1 MDMKRLVLFAV
12 VVLMS
17 VVTYAQPKKTLV
29 EVLVAP
35 ENADW
40 QYDCGQEVKF
50 NVTVQKA
57 GVPLENAQVYYE
69 ISEDMQEPLKK
80 GNLTLKDGTLVL
92 KAGTMKKPGFLRLR
106 VWATNENVRYYGVA
120 TAGFDID
127 CIEPTTTLPQDF
139 DEFWKKVMEDNNKL
153 EMLPELELVPEKC
166 TPKVNVYSA
175 SFQNARRGCRMYGTL
190 CVPADLK
197 PDDKVPAILIVPG
210 AGCRAR
216 NGYFSEAEKGI
227 VTLELGIN
235 HVPTVMKDE
244 IYAQLRAGLANEYWT
259 NNLDDRNKYIY
270 KAIYAGCARAV
281 DFLAGLDFVDPER
294 IGVMGG
300 SQGGALSITTAVLN
314 PKVKCLAAFYPALS
328 DLTGY
333 VFGRGGGWPH
343 TFRNGYMATKE
354 RIETTYYY
362 DVVNFARK
370 ISVPVFYSYGF
381 NDMTCCPT
389 STTSVYNVI
398 PDVEKHLWIVPE
410 TEHWTYP
417 EQMSTRSKWMMEHLS
432 R

>member
-1 MDMKRLVLFAV
+1 MKR
-12 VVLMS
+12 VVLYIALILMPL
-17 VVTYAQPKKTLV
+17 VAFAQPKKTLV

-153 EMLPELELVPEKC
+153 EMLPKLELVPEKC

-197 PDDKVPAILIVPG
+197 PGDKVPAILIVPG

-216 NGYFSEAEKGI
+216 TGYFSEAEKGF

-235 HVPTVMKDE
+235 HIPTVMDDE
-244 IYAQLRAGLANEYWT
+244 IYAQLKAGMMAEYQFY
-259 NNLDDRNKYIY
+259 NMDDKDKYVY
-270 KAIYAGCARAV
+270 KGIYAGCARAV
-281 DFLAGLDFVDPER
+281 DFLAGLDFVDADR
-294 IGVMGG
+294 IGVTGG
-300 SQGGALSITTAVLN
+300 SQGGALSITTAALN
-314 PKVKCLAAFYPALS
+314 PKVKCFAAFYPALA
-328 DLTGY
+328 DMTGY
-333 VFGRGGGWPH
+333 LYGRGGGWPH
-343 TFRNGYMATKE
+343 PFRNGYMATKE
-354 RIETTYYY
+354 RIETSRYY

-370 ISVPVFYSYGF
+370 INVPAYVSYGF
-381 NDMTCCPT
+381 NDMVCCPT
-389 STTSVYNVI
+389 STTAAYNAI
-398 PDVEKHLWIVPE
+398 PTADKERWIVPE
-410 TEHWTYP
+410 IEHWTYP
-417 EQMSTRSKWMMEHLS
+417 EQNTARSQWMMNQLKK
-432 R
+432 

>member
-1 MDMKRLVLFAV
+1 MRKMKLLVAV
-12 VVLMS
+12 ALIS
-17 VVTYAQPKKTLV
+17 LSAYAQPKKTIIAV
-29 EVLVAP
+29 SVAP
-35 ENADW
+35 EHADW
-40 QYDCGQEVKF
+40 QYSCGETLNF
-50 NVTVQKA
+50 NISVEKS
-57 GVPLENAQVYYE
+57 GVPLENAEVYYE

-80 GNLTLKDGTLVL
+80 EEVTLKNGTMQV

-106 VWATNENVRYYGVA
+106 VWATYEGVRHYGVA

-127 CIEPTTTLPQDF
+127 KIQPTTKQPKDF
-139 DEFWKKVMEDNNKL
+139 DEFWAKVIEENNRL
-153 EMLPELELVPEKC
+153 EMLPMLELLPEKC
-166 TPKVNVYSA
+166 TPEVNVYLA
-175 SFQNARRGCRMYGTL
+175 SFQNARKDCRMYGTL
-190 CVPADLK
+190 CVPANLK
-197 PDDKVPAILIVPG
+197 PGEKLPAILIVPG
-210 AGCRAR
+210 AGVRAR
-216 NGYFSEAEKGI
+216 RGYYSEAENGF

-235 HVPTVMKDE
+235 HISTVLDDE
-244 IYAQLRAGLANEYWT
+244 IYDQLKPWYGREYPLC
-259 NNLDDRNKYIY
+259 NIDDRNKYIY
-270 KAIYAGCARAV
+270 KRIYAGCAKAV
-281 DFLAGLDFVDPER
+281 DFLAGLDFVDSER

-314 PKVKCLAAFYPALS
+314 PKVKCLAVFYPALS

-333 VFGRGGGWPH
+333 LHGRGGGWPH

-389 STTSVYNVI
+389 STTAVYNVL

>member
-1 MDMKRLVLFAV
+1 MKRLVLLLAL
-12 VVLMS
+12 VLMT
-17 VVTYAQPKKTLV
+17 VAAFAQPKKTLV

-50 NVTVQKA
+50 NVKVQKA

-80 GNLTLKDGTLVL
+80 GNLTLKDGTLQL

-106 VWATNENVRYYGVA
+106 VWATHEGVKYYGLA

-127 CIEPTTTLPQDF
+127 CLEPTTTSPKDF
-139 DEFWKKVMEDNNKL
+139 DEFWATVIAENNKL
-153 EMLPELELVPEKC
+153 EMLPELKLVPERC
-166 TPKVNVYSA
+166 TPKVNVYLA
-175 SFQNARRGCRMYGTL
+175 SFQNLRKGCRMYGTM

-197 PDDKVPAILIVPG
+197 PGDKVPAILIVPG

-216 NGYFSEAEKGI
+216 TGYFSEAEKGF

-235 HVPTVMKDE
+235 HIPTLMEDE
-244 IYAQLRAGLANEYWT
+244 IYAQLRAGLAYNYNT
-259 NNLDDRNKYIY
+259 YNMDDKNKYIH
-270 KAIYAGCARAV
+270 KGIYAGCARAV
-281 DFLAGLDFVDPER
+281 DFLARLDFVDPER

-300 SQGGALSITTAVLN
+300 SQGGALSITTTVLN
-314 PKVKCLAAFYPALS
+314 PKVKCMAAFYPALA

-333 VFGRGGGWPH
+333 LNGRGGGWPH
-343 TFRNGYMATKE
+343 SFRSGNVVTKE
-354 RIETTYYY
+354 RIETSYYY

-370 ISVPVFYSYGF
+370 VTVPVFYSYGF

-389 STTSVYNVI
+389 STATAYNVI
-398 PDVEKHLWIVPE
+398 PASEKHLWIVPE

-417 EQMSTRSKWMMEHLS
+417 EQMAARSKWMMEHLA